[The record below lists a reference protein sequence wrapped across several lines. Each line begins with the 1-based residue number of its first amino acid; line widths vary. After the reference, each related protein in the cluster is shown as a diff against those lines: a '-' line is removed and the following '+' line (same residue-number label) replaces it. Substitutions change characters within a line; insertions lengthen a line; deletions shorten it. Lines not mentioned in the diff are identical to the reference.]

1 MRKKIVALLM
11 ALFAINSLYGCG
23 SETAE
28 ENSEEKIAVVSPNPT
43 VSDVLEERTSE
54 GASSDISVPQPDD
67 EKEDIN
73 ESTDSASIDVPLPDD
88 NIDESMSLSSIE
100 GVDIDLSSLSSTVV
114 YAQVYNMMYYPENFV
129 GKTIRMEGL
138 YSDYFDQAKGKHY
151 FACII
156 MDATACCSQGVEFE
170 LTDEYVYPD
179 DYPSEGDTVTVEG
192 VFDIYEEDGYNYCTL
207 RNSKFIE
214 G

>member
-1 MRKKIVALLM
+1 MRKNIVALLM
-11 ALFAINSLYGCG
+11 ALFAVTLLYGCG
-23 SETAE
+23 SEAAE
-28 ENSEEKIAVVSPNPT
+28 DNSEEKIAVVSPNPT

-67 EKEDIN
+67 EKEIVD
-73 ESTDSASIDVPLPDD
+73 ESTDATSIDVPLPDD
-88 NIDESMSLSSIE
+88 TIDESMSLSSIE

-179 DYPSEGDTVTVEG
+179 DYPGEGDTVTVEG
-192 VFDIYEEDGYNYCTL
+192 VFEIYEEDGYNYCTL
-207 RNSKFIE
+207 RNAKFIE
-214 G
+214 S